1 MRRISLD
8 AFCRL
13 VGDLAEQAM
22 YESFEHAEA
31 LTERLGS
38 EVDPEVQENI
48 LWEMQRL
55 LLFALFD
62 ACAEFSQKQEM
73 DFVETMR
80 RLSQTLLERYGSVLV
95 SLEVDED
102 EIGPSRLQT
111 QARLAEYDQAL
122 RSKGE
127 GGPAVHFSRVAAKS
141 FFGPTI
147 SKQLFEQFGEFVV
160 AELGVYTLYGKQ
172 LREFRRKFQSF
183 ALPAAGA
190 V

>member
-22 YESFEHAEA
+22 YDSFEHAEG
-31 LTERLGS
+31 LTTRLGS
-38 EVDPEVQENI
+38 DVDPDTQENL

-73 DFVETMR
+73 DFATIMR
-80 RLSQTLLERYGSVLV
+80 TLCEMLLDRYALVLR

-102 EIGPSRLQT
+102 EIETNRVQT

-122 RSKGE
+122 RSHSE
-127 GGPAVHFSRVAAKS
+127 GGPAVQFSRVAAKA
-141 FFGPTI
+141 FFGPGI

-160 AELGVYTLYGKQ
+160 SELGVYTLYGKE
-172 LREFRRKFQSF
+172 LKDFRHKFASL
-183 ALPAAGA
+183 ALATSSAA
-190 V
+190 

>member
-38 EVDPEVQENI
+38 EVDPDIQENI

-73 DFVETMR
+73 EFAGTMR
-80 RLSQTLLERYGSVLV
+80 TLSQTLLDRYGTVLA
-95 SLEVDED
+95 SLEVPKDD
-102 EIGPSRLQT
+102 IAANRLQT

-122 RSKGE
+122 RAKDN

-141 FFGPTI
+141 FFGPSI
-147 SKQLFEQFGEFVV
+147 AKQLFTQFGEFVV

-172 LREFRRKFQSF
+172 LREFRRKFATF
-183 ALPAAGA
+183 ALPAPGA